1 MGIGPGGDWH
11 AGATMTGERVPGWLR
26 SAVAYEIYPQSF
38 ADSDCDGIG
47 DLRGLIGRL
56 DYLAW
61 LGVDMLWL
69 NPCFASP
76 MGDAGYDVSDYL
88 SIAPRYGTN
97 EDLAELT
104 QAAGRR
110 GIRVL
115 LDLVAGHTSDQHPWF
130 RAACEDPA
138 DGRYIFAE
146 PGQVTG
152 FRRSIRPGHSGG
164 EEISDTAPWPG
175 EQEADPSG
183 AGYGAPGPHWVASP
197 GSRPGWYLPNF
208 YPFQPALNFGYA
220 RTHDGEPWRQPVDA
234 PGPRAN
240 RAALREIMAFW
251 LELGVAG
258 FRVDLANTLVK
269 DDPGW
274 RETAALWRELRGW
287 LNGAYPD
294 AALMSEWN
302 SPPVSVPAGFHADFY
317 LAVAPEHRSLFDNG
331 QGMVLT
337 GSAPPEPCFFGASG
351 GGSFEKFLAAWRA
364 DAAGIGD
371 SGLIALFSS
380 DHDFSRPACGDRT
393 GEQLGAVFA
402 FLLTW
407 PTLPG
412 IHCGD
417 EIGMRYLP
425 GLPDVEGSQTW
436 PGWNRTGSRTPMQWD
451 DGPNAG
457 FSAGPAE
464 SLYLPVDPDPGRPTV
479 FAQTAQPDSLLHQ
492 VRRLILLR
500 KQEPALA
507 TGGTVRVL
515 HAGYPLVY
523 ERGGTHL
530 VVINPRRERAA
541 FALPFVPGGL
551 GELTGRGVSINGG
564 EVVAE
569 GFGYGIFSM

>member
-1 MGIGPGGDWH
+1 MV
-11 AGATMTGERVPGWLR
+11 AERVPGWLR
-26 SAVAYEIYPQSF
+26 SVVAYEIYPQSF
-38 ADSDCDGIG
+38 ADSDGDGIG
-47 DLRGLIGRL
+47 DLRGLTARL

-61 LGVDMLWL
+61 LGVDVLWL

-76 MGDAGYDVSDYL
+76 MGDAGYDVSDYR

-97 EDLAELT
+97 DDLAELT
-104 QAAGRR
+104 QTAR
-110 GIRVL
+110 GLGIKVL

-130 RAACEDPA
+130 QAACEDLA

-152 FRRSIRPGHSGG
+152 FRRSPRPGHV
-164 EEISDTAPWPG
+164 SDEGASDWAIWPG
-175 EQEADPSG
+175 KQEADPAREGS
-183 AGYGAPGPHWVASP
+183 GAPGPHWVASP

-220 RTHDGEPWRQPVDA
+220 RMHTGELWRQPVDA
-234 PGPRAN
+234 PGPQAN

-274 RETAALWRELRGW
+274 RETAALWRELLGW
-287 LNGAYPD
+287 LGGAYPD
-294 AALMSEWN
+294 AALLSEWN
-302 SPPVSVPAGFHADFY
+302 TPAVSVPAGFHADFY
-317 LAVAPEHRSLFDNG
+317 LAVAREHRSLFDNG
-331 QGMVLT
+331 QGMALT
-337 GSAPPEPCFFGASG
+337 GPDTATDSCFFSASG
-351 GGSFEKFLAAWRA
+351 GGSFEPFLAAWRA
-364 DAAGIGD
+364 DASGIGD
-371 SGLIALFSS
+371 AGLIALFSS

-393 GEQLGAVFA
+393 GEQLGALFA

-417 EIGMRYLP
+417 EIGMRYVS
-425 GLPDVEGSQTW
+425 GLPDVEGSQIW
-436 PGWNRTGSRTPMQWD
+436 PGWNRAGSRTPMQWD

-457 FSAGPAE
+457 FSSGPAE

-479 FAQTAQPDSLLHQ
+479 AGQTADPDSLLHQ
-492 VRRLILLR
+492 VRRLILAR
-500 KQEPALA
+500 KGEPALA
-507 TGGTVRVL
+507 TGGPVRVL

-530 VVINPRRERAA
+530 VAINPRRERAA
-541 FALPFVPGGL
+541 FTLPFVADGL
-551 GELTGRGVSINGG
+551 GELTGRGVSIGGG

-569 GFGYGIFSM
+569 GFGYGIFTL

>member
-1 MGIGPGGDWH
+1 M
-11 AGATMTGERVPGWLR
+11 AGERVPGWLR

-38 ADSDCDGIG
+38 ADSDGDGIG
-47 DLRGLIGRL
+47 DLRGLTGRL
-56 DYLAW
+56 PYLAW
-61 LGVDMLWL
+61 LGVDVLWL

-76 MGDAGYDVSDYL
+76 MRDAGYDVSDYL

-104 QAAGRR
+104 RAARGL

-130 RAACEDPA
+130 RAARDDPG

-152 FRRSIRPGHSGG
+152 FRRSVRPGHAGG
-164 EEISDTAPWPG
+164 EGVSDSAPWPG
-175 EQEADPSG
+175 EQEADA
-183 AGYGAPGPHWVASP
+183 AGETSGAPGPHWVASP

-220 RTHDGEPWRQPVDA
+220 RMRADEPWRQPVGA
-234 PGPRAN
+234 PGPQAN

-251 LELGVAG
+251 LDLGVAG

-287 LNGAYPD
+287 LDGAYPD
-294 AALMSEWN
+294 AALLSEWS
-302 SPPVSVPAGFHADFY
+302 SPAVSVPAGFHADFY
-317 LAVAPEHRSLFDNG
+317 LAVAPEHRLLFDNG
-331 QGMVLT
+331 QGMALT
-337 GSAPPEPCFFGASG
+337 GPGTAPDTCFFSAAG
-351 GGSFEKFLAAWRA
+351 GGAASMEKFLATWRG
-364 DAAGIGD
+364 DASGIGD
-371 SGLIALFSS
+371 AGLIALFSS

-393 GEQLGAVFA
+393 AEQLGAVFA

-417 EIGMRYLP
+417 EIGMRYVP
-425 GLPDVEGSQTW
+425 GLPDLEGSQIW
-436 PGWNRTGSRTPMQWD
+436 PGWNRAGSRTPMQWD

-457 FSAGPAE
+457 FSAGPAS

-479 FAQTAQPDSLLHQ
+479 AGQTADPDSLLHQ
-492 VRRLILLR
+492 VRRLIELR
-500 KQEPALA
+500 KEAPALR

-541 FALPFVPGGL
+541 FTLPYPLAGW
-551 GELTGRGVSINGG
+551 GERAGQGISIDGD
-564 EVVAE
+564 EIVAD
-569 GFGYGIFSM
+569 GFGYGIFAT

>member
-1 MGIGPGGDWH
+1 
-11 AGATMTGERVPGWLR
+11 MTGERVPGWLR

-38 ADSDCDGIG
+38 ADSNGDGIG

-56 DYLAW
+56 EYLAW
-61 LGVDMLWL
+61 LGVDVLWL

-88 SIAPRYGTN
+88 AIAPRYGTN
-97 EDLAELT
+97 DDLAELT
-104 QAAGRR
+104 EAARR
-110 GIRVL
+110 LGIRVL

-130 RAACEDPA
+130 RAACENPA

-152 FRRSIRPGHSGG
+152 FRRWQRPGHVDGG
-164 EEISDTAPWPG
+164 EVSVTGAWPG
-175 EQEADPSG
+175 ERAA
-183 AGYGAPGPHWVASP
+183 AGQSSGAPGPHWVASP

-220 RTHDGEPWRQPVDA
+220 RMDPDEPWRQPVDA

-240 RAALREIMAFW
+240 RAALREIMSFW
-251 LELGVAG
+251 LERGVAG

-287 LNGAYPD
+287 LDGAHPG

-302 SPPVSVPAGFHADFY
+302 SPSVSVPAGFHTDFY
-317 LAVAPEHRSLFDNG
+317 LAIAPEHRSLFDNG
-331 QGMVLT
+331 QGMGLA
-337 GSAPPEPCFFGASG
+337 GSGSGPSSGETCFFDASG

-364 DAAGIGD
+364 DASGAGD

-417 EIGMRYLP
+417 EIGMRYVP
-425 GLPDVEGSQTW
+425 GLPDVEGSQIW
-436 PGWNRTGSRTPMQWD
+436 PGWNRAGSRTPMQWD

-457 FSAGPAE
+457 FSDGPAE

-479 FAQTAQPDSLLHQ
+479 AGQMADPDSLLHE
-492 VRRLILLR
+492 VRRLVLLR
-500 KQEPALA
+500 KEEPALR
-507 TGGTVRVL
+507 TGGPVRVL

-523 ERGGTHL
+523 ERGGTHV
-530 VVINPRRERAA
+530 VVINPRRERAG
-541 FALPFVPGGL
+541 FTLPFVPGGL
-551 GELTGRGVSINGG
+551 EELAGRGVSIRGG

-569 GFGYGIFSM
+569 GFGYGIFRM